1 MRNPLI
7 RVWRKPG
14 RGGFVWLENRLP
26 MLRRHPGYGIMFSA
40 FLIAVVGVL
49 GALFPDLPPFLP
61 LYPVVLLSAFIGGR
75 YGGILAWAVC
85 SLLGAYH
92 LSQTEGFPAEWGYVT
107 ILGFSGVCALIVFIV
122 DLLDRAIRRLEFERY
137 RLALALKAANLAT
150 WEISPDGQMR
160 WDENFYHMVGLDRE
174 RDQPST
180 ARFLAL
186 VHPDDRS
193 RLLEAKNR
201 MDSGEMPLQREEYR
215 LTRPDGRMIWLE
227 NYHATAKGESK
238 HFIGIMQDISARKH
252 YERRIK
258 GLMREL
264 AHRVKNQYA
273 VILAMVRETNKHA
286 RTPQEF
292 ESLLQAR
299 IAALARSHDLLV
311 HGEWESADLKGL
323 LATHVEAFGLAE
335 RLDAEGPPVALSTT
349 AAQHFGMAFHELCT
363 NAVKHGAFSVPEG
376 RVWVRWDVRQGEE
389 EESFALTWRELNGPP
404 PQQRNGKPGFGS
416 KVLNQLMPMAI
427 SGKSETELAPEGL
440 IWKVTGRISA
450 LRSGDAWE
458 LQS

>member
-7 RVWRKPG
+7 RDWKPG

-26 MLRRHPGYGIMFSA
+26 MLRRHPGYGITFSVA
-40 FLIAVVGVL
+40 LVAAVAML
-49 GALFPDLPPFLP
+49 GELLPDLPPFLP

-75 YGGILAWAVC
+75 YGGILAWAAC

-92 LSQTEGFPAEWGYVT
+92 FSQAEGFPGKWGYAT
-107 ILGFSGVCALIVFIV
+107 IIGFSAVCALIVFIV
-122 DLLDRAIRRLEFERY
+122 DLLDQAIRRLEFERY

-150 WEISPDGQMR
+150 WEINPDGRMR
-160 WDENFYHMVGLDRE
+160 WDENFYQMVGLDRE
-174 RDQPST
+174 RDAPST

-193 RLLEAKNR
+193 RLLEAKSR

-227 NYHATAKGESK
+227 NYRATAKGESK
-238 HFIGIMQDISARKH
+238 HFIGIMQDISSRKH

-292 ESLLQAR
+292 ESLIQAR

-311 HGEWESADLKGL
+311 HGEWESADLQGL
-323 LATHVEAFGLAE
+323 LVAHVEAFGLAD
-335 RLDAEGPPVALSTT
+335 RLEAGGPSVALTT
-349 AAQHFGMAFHELCT
+349 MAAQHFGMAFHELCT
-363 NAVKHGAFSVPEG
+363 NAVKYGAFSVPDG
-376 RVWVRWDVRQGEE
+376 RVWVRWEVREDGEQE
-389 EESFALTWRELNGPP
+389 DSFVLTWRELNGPP
-404 PQQRNGKPGFGS
+404 PEPRNDSPGFGS

-427 SGKSETELAPEGL
+427 SGKSETELTPAGL
-440 IWKVTGRISA
+440 IWKVTGRLGA
-450 LRSGDAWE
+450 LRSSTD
-458 LQS
+458 